1 MDNYYFI
8 IIKKSGNAVIRLL
21 VFKLRDFFIIKNKGD
36 IIKKKKKLLA
46 TGLAAIMVMG
56 LVGCSSSK
64 SSSSSASSDAS
75 SSAAK
80 TEKLQ
85 QIKDAGV
92 LKVGTSAEYSPYEFH
107 KVVDGEDK
115 IVGFDDF
122 LVQEIA
128 KDMGVKVEYE
138 DMDFDGLLGA
148 LQADK
153 VDIVLAGMTPDEKRK
168 KSVDFSDIYYTNS
181 NVCIVA
187 KGKEDTIK
195 KSEDLKD
202 LKVGVQKGTTQADY
216 VTNTLGISDAT
227 QLKKIPDLMLELQN
241 GKIDVIVTGKA
252 VAEINVKKYDNIAI
266 GNTTVG
272 DEVAETA
279 AAAIK
284 KSSKDV
290 DNTSFVKS
298 VNDTIK
304 RLQDSGDMDKYMQEA
319 LKLAE

>member
-1 MDNYYFI
+1 MKGL
-8 IIKKSGNAVIRLL
+8 KKILGL
-21 VFKLRDFFIIKNKGD
+21 
-36 IIKKKKKLLA
+36 
-46 TGLAAIMVMG
+46 TLAAMMTMS
-56 LVGCSSSK
+56 LAGCSSSENEGGD
-64 SSSSSASSDAS
+64 SETAD
-75 SSAAK
+75 
-80 TEKLQ
+80 KLQ

-107 KVVDGEDK
+107 KIVDGEDK

-122 LVQEIA
+122 MVQEIA
-128 KDMGVKVEYE
+128 KDMGVKVEYT

-153 VDIVLAGMTPDEKRK
+153 VDIVLAGMTPDETRK
-168 KSVDFSDIYYTNS
+168 KSVDFSEIYYTNS

-187 KGKEDTIK
+187 KGKEDSIK
-195 KSEDLKD
+195 SSEDLKK

-216 VTNTLGISDAT
+216 VTSDKEGCLGISDAT

-252 VAEINVKKYDNIAI
+252 VAEINVKNYKNVAI

-284 KSSKDV
+284 KSDDKV
-290 DNTSFVKS
+290 DNTAFLKS
-298 VNDTIK
+298 VNDTIAK
-304 RLQDSGDMDKYMQEA
+304 LDQDGKIDEYMQQA
-319 LKLAE
+319 LELAK

>member
-1 MDNYYFI
+1 M
-8 IIKKSGNAVIRLL
+8 
-21 VFKLRDFFIIKNKGD
+21 KL
-36 IIKKKKKLLA
+36 KKLLA

-64 SSSSSASSDAS
+64 GSSSSASSDAS

-272 DEVAETA
+272 DEVAETS

>member
-1 MDNYYFI
+1 M
-8 IIKKSGNAVIRLL
+8 
-21 VFKLRDFFIIKNKGD
+21 KGL
-36 IIKKKKKLLA
+36 KKLLGL
-46 TGLAAIMVMG
+46 TLAAMMTMS
-56 LVGCSSSK
+56 LVGCSSSGDNGE
-64 SSSSSASSDAS
+64 SGE
-75 SSAAK
+75 AAD
-80 TEKLQ
+80 KLQ
-85 QIKDAGV
+85 QIKDSGV

-122 LVQEIA
+122 IVQEIA
-128 KDMGVKVEYE
+128 KDMGVKVEYT

-153 VDIVLAGMTPDEKRK
+153 VDIVLAGMTPNEERK
-168 KSVDFSDIYYTNS
+168 KSVDFSEIYYTNS

-187 KGKEDTIK
+187 KGKEDSIK
-195 KSEDLKD
+195 SSDDLKK

-216 VTNTLGISDAT
+216 VTGDLGITNAT

-252 VAEINVKKYDNIAI
+252 VAQINVKNYKNVAI

-284 KSSKDV
+284 KSDDKV
-290 DNTSFVKS
+290 DNTAFLKS
-298 VNDTIK
+298 VNDTIA
-304 RLQDSGDMDKYMQEA
+304 RLEKEGKIDEYMQKA
-319 LKLAE
+319 LELTE

>member
-1 MDNYYFI
+1 M
-8 IIKKSGNAVIRLL
+8 
-21 VFKLRDFFIIKNKGD
+21 KL
-36 IIKKKKKLLA
+36 KKLLA
-46 TGLAAIMVMG
+46 TGLATIMVMG

-64 SSSSSASSDAS
+64 GSSSSASSDAS

-122 LVQEIA
+122 VVQEIA

-284 KSSKDV
+284 KSGNGV

-304 RLQDSGDMDKYMQEA
+304 RLQDSGDMDKYMQDA

>member
-1 MDNYYFI
+1 M
-8 IIKKSGNAVIRLL
+8 
-21 VFKLRDFFIIKNKGD
+21 KGL
-36 IIKKKKKLLA
+36 KKLLGL
-46 TGLAAIMVMG
+46 TLAAMMTMS
-56 LVGCSSSK
+56 LVGCSSSGDNGE
-64 SSSSSASSDAS
+64 SGE
-75 SSAAK
+75 AAD
-80 TEKLQ
+80 KLQ
-85 QIKDAGV
+85 QIKDSGV

-122 LVQEIA
+122 IVQEIA
-128 KDMGVKVEYE
+128 KDMGVKVEYT

-153 VDIVLAGMTPDEKRK
+153 VDIVLAGMTPNEERK
-168 KSVDFSDIYYTNS
+168 KSVDFSEIYYTNS

-187 KGKEDTIK
+187 KGKEDSIK
-195 KSEDLKD
+195 SSDDLKK

-216 VTNTLGISDAT
+216 VTGDLGITNAT

-252 VAEINVKKYDNIAI
+252 VAQINVKNYKNVAI

-284 KSSKDV
+284 KSSKNV
-290 DNTSFVKS
+290 DNTSFIKS

>member
-1 MDNYYFI
+1 M
-8 IIKKSGNAVIRLL
+8 
-21 VFKLRDFFIIKNKGD
+21 KL
-36 IIKKKKKLLA
+36 KKLLA

-64 SSSSSASSDAS
+64 GSSSSASSDAS

-122 LVQEIA
+122 VVQEIA

-168 KSVDFSDIYYTNS
+168 ESVDFSDIYYTNS

-284 KSSKDV
+284 KSSNGV

>member
-1 MDNYYFI
+1 M
-8 IIKKSGNAVIRLL
+8 
-21 VFKLRDFFIIKNKGD
+21 KGL
-36 IIKKKKKLLA
+36 KKLLVL
-46 TGLAAIMVMG
+46 TLAAMMTRS
-56 LVGCSSSK
+56 LVGCSSSGDNGE
-64 SSSSSASSDAS
+64 SGEVAD
-75 SSAAK
+75 
-80 TEKLQ
+80 KLQ
-85 QIKDAGV
+85 QIKDSGV

-122 LVQEIA
+122 IVQEIA
-128 KDMGVKVEYE
+128 KDMGVKVEYT

-153 VDIVLAGMTPDEKRK
+153 VDIVLAGMTPNEERK
-168 KSVDFSDIYYTNS
+168 KSVDFSEIYYTNS

-187 KGKEDTIK
+187 KGKEDSIK
-195 KSEDLKD
+195 SSDDLKK

-216 VTNTLGISDAT
+216 VTGDLGITNAT

-252 VAEINVKKYDNIAI
+252 VAQINVKNYKNVAI
-266 GNTTVG
+266 VNTTVG

-284 KSSKDV
+284 KSYDKV
-290 DNTSFVKS
+290 DNTAFLKS
-298 VNDTIK
+298 VNDTIATLEK
-304 RLQDSGDMDKYMQEA
+304 EGKIDEFMQEA
-319 LKLAE
+319 LKLTE

>member
-1 MDNYYFI
+1 M
-8 IIKKSGNAVIRLL
+8 
-21 VFKLRDFFIIKNKGD
+21 KL
-36 IIKKKKKLLA
+36 KKLLA

-64 SSSSSASSDAS
+64 GSSSSASSDAS

-272 DEVAETA
+272 DEVAETS

-284 KSSKDV
+284 KSGNGV
-290 DNTSFVKS
+290 DNTSVVKS

-304 RLQDSGDMDKYMQEA
+304 RLQDSGDMDKYMQDA

>member
-1 MDNYYFI
+1 M
-8 IIKKSGNAVIRLL
+8 
-21 VFKLRDFFIIKNKGD
+21 KL
-36 IIKKKKKLLA
+36 KKLLA

-64 SSSSSASSDAS
+64 GSSSSASSDAS

-153 VDIVLAGMTPDEKRK
+153 VDIDLAGMTPDEKRK

-272 DEVAETA
+272 DEVAETS

-284 KSSKDV
+284 KSGNGV

>member
-1 MDNYYFI
+1 M
-8 IIKKSGNAVIRLL
+8 
-21 VFKLRDFFIIKNKGD
+21 KGL
-36 IIKKKKKLLA
+36 KKLFGL
-46 TGLAAIMVMG
+46 TLAAMMTMS
-56 LVGCSSSK
+56 LVGCSSSGDNGE
-64 SSSSSASSDAS
+64 SGE
-75 SSAAK
+75 AAD
-80 TEKLQ
+80 KLQ
-85 QIKDAGV
+85 QIKDSGV

-122 LVQEIA
+122 IVQEIA
-128 KDMGVKVEYE
+128 KDMGVKVEYT

-153 VDIVLAGMTPDEKRK
+153 VDIVLAGMTPNEERK
-168 KSVDFSDIYYTNS
+168 KSVDFSEIYYTNS

-187 KGKEDTIK
+187 KGKEDSIK
-195 KSEDLKD
+195 SSDDLKK

-216 VTNTLGISDAT
+216 VTGDLGITNAT

-252 VAEINVKKYDNIAI
+252 VAQINVKNYKNVAI

-284 KSSKDV
+284 KSDDKV
-290 DNTSFVKS
+290 DNTAFLKS
-298 VNDTIK
+298 VNDTIATLEK
-304 RLQDSGDMDKYMQEA
+304 EGKIDEFMQEA
-319 LKLAE
+319 LKLTE

>member
-1 MDNYYFI
+1 M
-8 IIKKSGNAVIRLL
+8 
-21 VFKLRDFFIIKNKGD
+21 KL
-36 IIKKKKKLLA
+36 KKLLA

-64 SSSSSASSDAS
+64 GSSSSASSDAS

-122 LVQEIA
+122 VVHEIA

-284 KSSKDV
+284 KSSNGV

-304 RLQDSGDMDKYMQEA
+304 RLQDSGDMDKYMQDA

>member
-1 MDNYYFI
+1 M
-8 IIKKSGNAVIRLL
+8 
-21 VFKLRDFFIIKNKGD
+21 KL
-36 IIKKKKKLLA
+36 KKLLA

-64 SSSSSASSDAS
+64 GSSSSASSDAS

-168 KSVDFSDIYYTNS
+168 KSVDFSEIYYTNS

-272 DEVAETA
+272 DEVAETS

-284 KSSKDV
+284 KSGNGV

-298 VNDTIK
+298 INDTIK
-304 RLQDSGDMDKYMQEA
+304 RLQDSGDMDKYMQDA

>member
-1 MDNYYFI
+1 M
-8 IIKKSGNAVIRLL
+8 
-21 VFKLRDFFIIKNKGD
+21 KL
-36 IIKKKKKLLA
+36 KKLLA

-122 LVQEIA
+122 VVQEIA

-153 VDIVLAGMTPDEKRK
+153 VDIVLAGMTPDEKRR

>member
-1 MDNYYFI
+1 M
-8 IIKKSGNAVIRLL
+8 
-21 VFKLRDFFIIKNKGD
+21 KGL
-36 IIKKKKKLLA
+36 KKLLGL
-46 TGLAAIMVMG
+46 TLAAMMTMS
-56 LVGCSSSK
+56 LVGCSSSGDNGE
-64 SSSSSASSDAS
+64 SGE
-75 SSAAK
+75 AAD
-80 TEKLQ
+80 KLQ
-85 QIKDAGV
+85 QIKDSGV

-122 LVQEIA
+122 IVQEIA
-128 KDMGVKVEYE
+128 KDMGVKVEYT

-153 VDIVLAGMTPDEKRK
+153 VDIVLAGMTPNEERK
-168 KSVDFSDIYYTNS
+168 KSVDFSEIYYTNS

-187 KGKEDTIK
+187 KGKEDSIK
-195 KSEDLKD
+195 SSDDLKK

-216 VTNTLGISDAT
+216 VTGDLGITNAT

-252 VAEINVKKYDNIAI
+252 VAQINVKNYKNVAI

-279 AAAIK
+279 AAAMK
-284 KSSKDV
+284 KSDDKV
-290 DNTSFVKS
+290 DNTAFLKS
-298 VNDTIK
+298 VNDTIATLEK
-304 RLQDSGDMDKYMQEA
+304 EGKMDEFMQEA
-319 LKLAE
+319 LKLTE

>member
-1 MDNYYFI
+1 M
-8 IIKKSGNAVIRLL
+8 
-21 VFKLRDFFIIKNKGD
+21 KL
-36 IIKKKKKLLA
+36 KKLLA

-64 SSSSSASSDAS
+64 GSSSSASSDAS

-181 NVCIVA
+181 NVCIVT

-284 KSSKDV
+284 KSGNGV

-298 VNDTIK
+298 INDTIK
-304 RLQDSGDMDKYMQEA
+304 RLQDSGDMDKYMQDA

>member
-1 MDNYYFI
+1 M
-8 IIKKSGNAVIRLL
+8 
-21 VFKLRDFFIIKNKGD
+21 KL
-36 IIKKKKKLLA
+36 KKLLA

-64 SSSSSASSDAS
+64 GSSSSASSDAS

-272 DEVAETA
+272 DEVAETS

-284 KSSKDV
+284 KSGNGV

-319 LKLAE
+319 LKLSE

>member
-1 MDNYYFI
+1 M
-8 IIKKSGNAVIRLL
+8 
-21 VFKLRDFFIIKNKGD
+21 KL
-36 IIKKKKKLLA
+36 KKLLA

-64 SSSSSASSDAS
+64 GSSSSASSDAS

-122 LVQEIA
+122 LVQEKA

-272 DEVAETA
+272 DEVAETS

-284 KSSKDV
+284 KSGNGV

-304 RLQDSGDMDKYMQEA
+304 RLQDSGDMDKYMQDA

>member
-1 MDNYYFI
+1 M
-8 IIKKSGNAVIRLL
+8 
-21 VFKLRDFFIIKNKGD
+21 KL
-36 IIKKKKKLLA
+36 KKLLA

-64 SSSSSASSDAS
+64 GSSSSASSDAS

-195 KSEDLKD
+195 KSEDLKG
-202 LKVGVQKGTTQADY
+202 LKGGVQKGTTQADY

-284 KSSKDV
+284 KSGNGV

-304 RLQDSGDMDKYMQEA
+304 RLQDSGDMDKYMQDA

>member
-1 MDNYYFI
+1 M
-8 IIKKSGNAVIRLL
+8 
-21 VFKLRDFFIIKNKGD
+21 KL
-36 IIKKKKKLLA
+36 KKLLA

-64 SSSSSASSDAS
+64 SSSASDA
-75 SSAAK
+75 AT

-107 KVVDGEDK
+107 KVVDGEDT

-122 LVQEIA
+122 VVQEIA

-153 VDIVLAGMTPDEKRK
+153 VDIVLAGMTPDEKRR
-168 KSVDFSDIYYTNS
+168 KSVDFSEIYYTNS

-187 KGKEDTIK
+187 KGKEDSIK
-195 KSEDLKD
+195 SSDDLKD

-216 VTNTLGISDAT
+216 VTGTLGITDAT

-252 VAEINVKKYDNIAI
+252 VAEINVKKYDNVAI
-266 GNTTVG
+266 GNSTVG

-284 KSSKDV
+284 KSEDGV

-304 RLQDSGDMDKYMQEA
+304 RLQDSGDMDKYMQDA

>member
-1 MDNYYFI
+1 M
-8 IIKKSGNAVIRLL
+8 
-21 VFKLRDFFIIKNKGD
+21 KL
-36 IIKKKKKLLA
+36 KKLLA

-64 SSSSSASSDAS
+64 GSSSSASSDAS

-122 LVQEIA
+122 VVQEIA

-181 NVCIVA
+181 NVCIVT

-272 DEVAETA
+272 DEVAETS

-284 KSSKDV
+284 KSGNGV

-304 RLQDSGDMDKYMQEA
+304 RLQDSGDMDKYMQDA

>member
-1 MDNYYFI
+1 M
-8 IIKKSGNAVIRLL
+8 
-21 VFKLRDFFIIKNKGD
+21 KL
-36 IIKKKKKLLA
+36 KKLLA

-64 SSSSSASSDAS
+64 GSSSSASSDAS

-168 KSVDFSDIYYTNS
+168 KSVDFSDISYTNS

-272 DEVAETA
+272 DEVAETS

-284 KSSKDV
+284 KSGNGV

-304 RLQDSGDMDKYMQEA
+304 RLQDSGDMDKYMQDA

>member
-1 MDNYYFI
+1 M
-8 IIKKSGNAVIRLL
+8 
-21 VFKLRDFFIIKNKGD
+21 KL
-36 IIKKKKKLLA
+36 KKLLA
-46 TGLAAIMVMG
+46 TGLATIMVMG

-64 SSSSSASSDAS
+64 GSSSSASSDAS

-122 LVQEIA
+122 VVQEIA

-272 DEVAETA
+272 DEVAETS

-284 KSSKDV
+284 KSGNGV

>member
-1 MDNYYFI
+1 M
-8 IIKKSGNAVIRLL
+8 
-21 VFKLRDFFIIKNKGD
+21 KL
-36 IIKKKKKLLA
+36 KKLLA

-64 SSSSSASSDAS
+64 GSSSSASSDAS

-168 KSVDFSDIYYTNS
+168 KSVDYSDIYYTNS

-284 KSSKDV
+284 KSSNGV

>member
-1 MDNYYFI
+1 M
-8 IIKKSGNAVIRLL
+8 
-21 VFKLRDFFIIKNKGD
+21 KL
-36 IIKKKKKLLA
+36 KKLLA

-64 SSSSSASSDAS
+64 GSSSSASSDAS

-122 LVQEIA
+122 VVQEIA

-284 KSSKDV
+284 KSSNGV

-304 RLQDSGDMDKYMQEA
+304 RLQDS
-319 LKLAE
+319 

>member
-1 MDNYYFI
+1 M
-8 IIKKSGNAVIRLL
+8 
-21 VFKLRDFFIIKNKGD
+21 KL
-36 IIKKKKKLLA
+36 KKLLA

-64 SSSSSASSDAS
+64 GSSSSASSDAS

-272 DEVAETA
+272 DEVAETS

-284 KSSKDV
+284 KSGNGV

-304 RLQDSGDMDKYMQEA
+304 RLQDSGDMDKYMEEA

>member
-1 MDNYYFI
+1 M
-8 IIKKSGNAVIRLL
+8 
-21 VFKLRDFFIIKNKGD
+21 KL
-36 IIKKKKKLLA
+36 KKLLA
-46 TGLAAIMVMG
+46 TGLAAMMVMG

-64 SSSSSASSDAS
+64 GSSSSASSDAS

-284 KSSKDV
+284 KSSNGV

-304 RLQDSGDMDKYMQEA
+304 RLQDSGDMDKYMQDA

>member
-1 MDNYYFI
+1 MKGL
-8 IIKKSGNAVIRLL
+8 KKVLGLT
-21 VFKLRDFFIIKNKGD
+21 
-36 IIKKKKKLLA
+36 LA
-46 TGLAAIMVMG
+46 TMMTVS
-56 LVGCSSSK
+56 LVGCSGSGDDGVDSET
-64 SSSSSASSDAS
+64 AD
-75 SSAAK
+75 
-80 TEKLQ
+80 KLQ

-122 LVQEIA
+122 MVQEIA
-128 KDMGVKVEYE
+128 KDMGVKVEYT

-153 VDIVLAGMTPDEKRK
+153 VDIVLAGMTPDETRK
-168 KSVDFSDIYYTNS
+168 KSVDFSEIYYTNS

-187 KGKEDTIK
+187 KGKEDSIK
-195 KSEDLKD
+195 SAEDLKN

-216 VTNTLGISDAT
+216 VTSDKDGCLGITDAT
-227 QLKKIPDLMLELQN
+227 QLKKLPDLMLELQN

-252 VAEINVKKYDNIAI
+252 VAEINVKNYKNVAI

-284 KSSKDV
+284 KSDDKV
-290 DNTSFVKS
+290 DNTAFLKS
-298 VNDTIK
+298 VNDTIAK
-304 RLQDSGDMDKYMQEA
+304 LDKDGKIDEYMQQA
-319 LKLAE
+319 LELAK